1 MLKKGKHTVNILN
14 CFPGDL
20 EFVFF
25 SVDAPAC
32 AKMVTMSTNDCRPG
46 SGGVVRFFKNLYSS
60 FSTIYHNIVL
70 NLHS

>member
-46 SGGVVRFFKNLYSS
+46 SGGVVRFF
-60 FSTIYHNIVL
+60 
-70 NLHS
+70 